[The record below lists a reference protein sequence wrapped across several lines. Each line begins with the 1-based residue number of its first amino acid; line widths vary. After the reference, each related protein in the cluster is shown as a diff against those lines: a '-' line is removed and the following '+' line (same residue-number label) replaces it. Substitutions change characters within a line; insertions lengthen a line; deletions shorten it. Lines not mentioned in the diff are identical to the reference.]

1 MQKTLLS
8 WIRPLFF
15 RVKTR
20 YSVRLPK
27 EFKETLIGFEP
38 FERRLALTATLL
50 PAFEIGTPLVTDL
63 WVNPTQGN
71 DASSGA
77 GRQQA
82 LRTLTEAW
90 GRIPA
95 GTTLSQGVR
104 IHLMAGTYAESD
116 VPHYWEQRRGTLAA
130 PIILEAADGAGT
142 ARLPAMNI
150 YDCHWLYLI
159 GLDISA
165 GGGDVLHL
173 DSCSHI
179 LIRQTTIRGLGDIFA
194 YAAPQETLKANQC
207 QYVFIEN
214 SDISGA
220 TDNAVDFV
228 GVQYGHVVGNK
239 IHRSVDWAMYA
250 KGGSAYLTVAGNEFY
265 DAGTGGFTAGQ
276 GTGFEFMVSPWLHYE
291 AYDIKF
297 INNVIHDTQG
307 AGIGVNGGYNILM
320 AHNTLYRVGARSH
333 LIEVVFGSRTCDGNQ
348 AACRTFLQQGGW
360 GTTVVGGDEPVP
372 NRNVFIYNNVV
383 LNPAGYTSAWQ
394 QFVVATPRTPGIG
407 SNIPSLARADTNLQI
422 RGNVIFN
429 GPADHSLGI
438 ESASLSADV
447 LAHNLINSVQPILVD
462 PLHGDYRLS
471 PSFTPPAA
479 VDLPDFF
486 TWADAPLRP
495 VVPTGTLVNRVAY
508 DRNGLPRT
516 SPGTIGAFVAGDS
529 GSIPVVPPTPLPILP
544 PVVIQ
549 SIRLPAAKT
558 YRAGEVLTLQ
568 AAMNAVVIVV
578 GTPRISITIGSIVKE
593 ALYTSGSGSRELT
606 FVYTVVTGDN
616 DANGIALASS
626 VTLPPTATIQRRAGA
641 NILLGLPTTNTA
653 AIRID
658 TDIPR
663 PVAVLAPLS
672 SLYRIGDV
680 LSFSVRYS
688 ESVIVTGV
696 PNITLKIGSTTRQ
709 ARYATGSGSDT
720 LIFRYTVVAGDTA
733 SRGIG
738 LGQWVN
744 LPPGAAIG
752 DSAGNAARRLLPIP
766 NTAGVR
772 IAVSLLRR

>member
-1 MQKTLLS
+1 VHKTLLS

-20 YSVRLPK
+20 YSVQLPK

-71 DASSGA
+71 DASSRA

-297 INNVIHDTQG
+297 INNVTHDTQG

-394 QFVVATPRTPGIG
+394 
-407 SNIPSLARADTNLQI
+407 
-422 RGNVIFN
+422 
-429 GPADHSLGI
+429 
-438 ESASLSADV
+438 
-447 LAHNLINSVQPILVD
+447 
-462 PLHGDYRLS
+462 
-471 PSFTPPAA
+471 
-479 VDLPDFF
+479 
-486 TWADAPLRP
+486 
-495 VVPTGTLVNRVAY
+495 
-508 DRNGLPRT
+508 
-516 SPGTIGAFVAGDS
+516 
-529 GSIPVVPPTPLPILP
+529 
-544 PVVIQ
+544 
-549 SIRLPAAKT
+549 
-558 YRAGEVLTLQ
+558 
-568 AAMNAVVIVV
+568 
-578 GTPRISITIGSIVKE
+578 
-593 ALYTSGSGSRELT
+593 
-606 FVYTVVTGDN
+606 
-616 DANGIALASS
+616 
-626 VTLPPTATIQRRAGA
+626 
-641 NILLGLPTTNTA
+641 
-653 AIRID
+653 
-658 TDIPR
+658 
-663 PVAVLAPLS
+663 
-672 SLYRIGDV
+672 
-680 LSFSVRYS
+680 
-688 ESVIVTGV
+688 
-696 PNITLKIGSTTRQ
+696 
-709 ARYATGSGSDT
+709 
-720 LIFRYTVVAGDTA
+720 
-733 SRGIG
+733 
-738 LGQWVN
+738 
-744 LPPGAAIG
+744 
-752 DSAGNAARRLLPIP
+752 
-766 NTAGVR
+766 
-772 IAVSLLRR
+772 